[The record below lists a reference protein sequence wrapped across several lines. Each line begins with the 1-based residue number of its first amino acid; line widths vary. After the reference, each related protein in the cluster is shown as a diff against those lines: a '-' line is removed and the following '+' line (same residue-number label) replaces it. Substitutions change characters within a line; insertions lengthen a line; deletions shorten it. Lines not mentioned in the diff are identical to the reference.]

1 MKSLKIVLLILSV
14 YSAFLWAQQ
23 KHSLWQ
29 ITGARNQVYLLGSV
43 HLLDK
48 DQYPLPEV
56 FNRAFDQS
64 EIIVFEVNL
73 DNADLPEVQRK
84 FISKGIFTNDTT
96 LQDVLS
102 DSVFILVKNFC
113 SQAGLPV
120 QAFQKMKPWML
131 SLSLMQLKLKQMR
144 FDPKYGIDQYFYQKA
159 KKVKKKIQSL
169 ETIDFQIDLF
179 GQFSLLEQN
188 KLILQTIEE
197 LNDFEKKMNLLVNA
211 WNTGNASLLDSLMNE
226 SFKDYPGLY
235 DKLLVRRN
243 LNWLKK
249 IEHFL
254 KQKKNYLV
262 IVGAGHL
269 VGEQGVINLLKSKGY
284 RVKQL

>member
-1 MKSLKIVLLILSV
+1 MKSLKIAFLILSV

-29 ITGARNQVYLLGSV
+29 ITGGRNQVYLLGSV

-56 FNRAFDQS
+56 FDKAFDQS

-73 DNADLPEVQRK
+73 DSADLPEVQRK
-84 FISKGIFTNDTT
+84 FINKGLFTKDTT

-102 DSVFILVKNFC
+102 DSVFTLVKNFC
-113 SQAGLPV
+113 SQTGVPL

-131 SLSLMQLKLKQMR
+131 SLSLMQLKLKQMQ
-144 FDPKYGIDQYFYQKA
+144 FDPKYGIDQYFYRKA
-159 KKVKKKIQSL
+159 KKAKKKIQSL

-188 KLILQTIEE
+188 KLIQQTIEE

-226 SFKDYPGLY
+226 SFSDYPKLY

-249 IEHFL
+249 IERFL
-254 KQKKNYLV
+254 KLKNNYLV

-269 VGEQGVINLLKSKGY
+269 VGEQGIIRMLKSKGY